1 MNSVLRNNEEE
12 ANVIAAKVMRITFLV
27 FSLVYILNVVGIFIT
42 DDTIMTIAYICGS
55 AMLLLPSILVKW
67 GNKSAGYVKY
77 INMVCACCFVIVTS
91 ITLTYHVV
99 ALYVYG
105 IAIASLYFSK
115 KLNRIAT
122 VITVLGVSGGQLLAF
137 FLQTL
142 PDKNFPSLKY
152 TIVFSILPRALVVI
166 AVAAIFTMLCSR
178 TASLLGNLMGAE
190 EQKEMLER
198 MTRLREQNSQISEQ
212 LLGLVGELA
221 ELSQTSYASNEEIA
235 AETEEIMRGTKD
247 NAGQICQINQSLD
260 DITGQMS
267 EFGTMSD
274 QLAEAAE
281 QIKNLSV
288 KNQQTMNL
296 ATDSMERIADS
307 ARDCK
312 DIIETL
318 GQESQEIVG
327 IIQTITEISS
337 QTNLLALNAA
347 IEAAR
352 AGEHGK
358 GFAVV
363 AEEIQKLSEQT
374 QSAVEHIGKIIREVV
389 KNTEKSVTSMGQS
402 VSLTEE
408 GLLQIKEAGE
418 STSTITQSNDEMSA
432 QIQQLDQIA
441 KVILDSERK
450 MAEGMHLVNQNTEQN
465 LKAVEHVTSAT
476 WENSAGTERLVN
488 MVERIQSLSEQLTE
502 G

>member
-55 AMLLLPSILVKW
+55 AMLLLPSILVKL

-122 VITVLGVSGGQLLAF
+122 VITVFGVSGGQLLAF

-352 AGEHGK
+352 AGKHGK

-374 QSAVEHIGKIIREVV
+374 QSAVDHIGKIIREVV